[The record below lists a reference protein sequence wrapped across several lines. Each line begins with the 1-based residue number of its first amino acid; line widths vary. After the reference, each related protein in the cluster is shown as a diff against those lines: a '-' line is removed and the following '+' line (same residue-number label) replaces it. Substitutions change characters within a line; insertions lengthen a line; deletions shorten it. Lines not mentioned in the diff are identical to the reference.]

1 MSIKSFLYLSCFF
14 IIVGNFS
21 ACKSD
26 STGSSST
33 TTTSSS
39 STTSSENNGGGF
51 ELLSSKRSGI
61 TFANNL
67 TEDLEQNY
75 LNFEYIY
82 NGGGV
87 AVGDINNDGLP
98 DIYFSGNEVPN
109 KLYLNKGGLKFED
122 ITDAAGVAADDGWY
136 TGVSMVDINN
146 DGWLDIYVCKSD
158 WHKKGEYNRQN
169 LLYINKKDGTFEEK
183 AKAYGLAENGYSIQA
198 SFFDYDKDGDLDVYI
213 TNHPMEFGSP
223 IKDRDRKVANPPDA
237 TRDKLYENTGK
248 NNFREVGKRAGIVNY
263 AHGLGVVTAD
273 VNKDG
278 WVDIYV
284 TNDYEEPDFLYI
296 NQKDGTFKE
305 KVQEMT
311 NHISLFAMGVDI
323 ADINN
328 DGWSDIMTTEMLPE
342 NYKRSK
348 TNMASMNPEKLTRM
362 VEGGMHHQYMHN
374 SLQLNRGN
382 GRFSE
387 ISQMAGISKTDW
399 SWACLVS
406 DYDNDGLKDV
416 FVANGYKRDVF
427 DKDFAKE
434 SAKIIAKNNGKIP
447 IHDLYE
453 IMPSTKLKNYV
464 YKNNG
469 DLTFTNVSDQWGMD
483 QKTFSQGAA
492 IADLDQDGD
501 LYIIMNNLDDPAM
514 VYENKSSGNGN
525 NFLKLKL
532 KEKLFNTAGLGAKV
546 TLKYNGTTQ
555 YQEMITVRGF
565 QSSSEPIM
573 HFGLGDVSQ
582 IDEVEVEWLDGKISV
597 LKNVKTN
604 QTLSLDY
611 KEATEQKVVSTS
623 PQPLFAE
630 QTKKLLNKPF
640 VHKENKFD
648 DYKTQVL
655 LPHRL
660 SRLGPFTATGDV
672 NGDGLDDFYIGGAM
686 NQAGALY
693 LQTASGFNRKN
704 IAAFEK
710 DKSQEDMDA
719 FFFDADQDGD
729 LDLYVVSGG
738 TELPAKHAFYHDR
751 LYTNNGKGSFT
762 KSSNIPETLASGS
775 CVKAFDYDQDGDLD
789 LFVGGRVIPDMYPYS
804 TQTYLFRNDGGK
816 FVEVGVQTAR
826 DMVLQGLVTD
836 AVWTDFNKDGLF
848 DLIVVGEWMPIRF
861 FQNQNGGFVEVTEQY
876 GMSQTTGWW
885 NAITQND
892 VDGDGDLDYIVGN
905 LGSNYKFK
913 ASQEKPFHIYSADF
927 DGNRSMDIVLA
938 IYDGDNEVP
947 VRGRQCSSEQM
958 PFVAQKFP
966 SYNSFADAKVDDI
979 FGDNLEKALHYEAK
993 LFESVMLINNGGKY
1007 QIKKLPAE
1015 AQFSSVNSILPA
1027 DFNQDGHT
1035 DLLLGGNLFG
1045 SEAET
1050 TRADASIGLLLTG
1063 NGKGDFKAMLPEES
1077 GFVIPH
1083 DVKNMELIKLGK
1095 GKKAAVLVA
1104 SNNDALRVFTL
1115 KNELE
1120 IVQ

>member
-1 MSIKSFLYLSCFF
+1 MNVKFFFYLSAFF
-14 IIVGNFS
+14 IFTSGFF
-21 ACKSD
+21 ACQSD
-26 STGSSST
+26 NTEASN
-33 TTTSSS
+33 
-39 STTSSENNGGGF
+39 STTSNSSVNKSQNGGGF
-51 ELLSSKRSGI
+51 ELLSPKRSGI
-61 TFANNL
+61 KFANNL
-67 TEDLEQNY
+67 TEDVEQNY

-98 DIYFSGNEVPN
+98 DVYFSGNEVPN

-136 TGVSMVDINN
+136 TGVSMVDINS

-158 WHKKGEYNRQN
+158 WRKKGEYNRQN

-248 NNFREVGKRAGIVNY
+248 NNFREIGKRAGIVNY
-263 AHGLGVVTAD
+263 AHGLGIVTAD

-284 TNDYEEPDFLYI
+284 TNDYEEPDFLYL

-305 KVQEMT
+305 SVQEMT

-342 NYKRSK
+342 SYKRSK

-362 VEGGMHHQYMHN
+362 VSGGMHHQYMHN

-382 GRFSE
+382 GKFSE
-387 ISQMAGISKTDW
+387 ISQLAGISKTDW

-406 DYDNDGLKDV
+406 DYDNDGLKDI

-434 SAKIIAKNNGKIP
+434 SAKIIAKNDGNVP
-447 IHDLYE
+447 LHDLYE
-453 IMPSTKLKNYV
+453 IMPSTKLTNYV

-469 DLTFTNVSDQWGMD
+469 DLSFTNVSDTWGMD

-501 LYIIMNNLDDPAM
+501 LDLVINNLDDPAM
-514 VYENKSSGNGN
+514 IYENKSSGNGN
-525 NFLKLKL
+525 NYLKIKL

-546 TLKYNGTTQ
+546 TLKHNGTTQ
-555 YQEMITVRGF
+555 YQEMTTVRGF
-565 QSSSEPIM
+565 QSSCEPIM
-573 HFGLGDVSQ
+573 HFGLGDIAQ
-582 IDEVEVEWLDGKISV
+582 IDEVLIEWLDGKTSTV
-597 LKNVKTN
+597 KNVKAN

-611 KEATEQKVVSTS
+611 KEATGQKNAPTN

-640 VHKENKFD
+640 KHQENEFD

-672 NGDGLDDFYIGGAM
+672 NGDGLEDFYIGGAM

-704 IAAFEK
+704 IPAFEK

-719 FFFDADQDGD
+719 LFFDADQDGD

-738 TELPAKHAFYHDR
+738 TELPPKHAFYHDR
-751 LYTNNGKGSFT
+751 LYTNNGKGTFT

-804 TQTYLFRNDGGK
+804 TQTYLFRNDGGT
-816 FVEVGVQTAR
+816 FVEVAIQTAR
-826 DMVLQGLVTD
+826 EMVLQGLVTD

-848 DLIVVGEWMPIRF
+848 DLIVVGEWMPIKF

-876 GMSQTTGWW
+876 GMSGTTGWW
-885 NAITQND
+885 NTIIQND
-892 VDGDGDLDYIVGN
+892 IDGDGDQDYIVGN

-913 ASQEKPFHIYSADF
+913 ASSEKPFHIYSADF

-958 PFVAQKFP
+958 PFVAEKFP

-993 LFESVMLINNGGKY
+993 LFESVMLVNNGGSY
-1007 QIKKLPAE
+1007 QIKKLPIE

-1050 TRADASIGLLLTG
+1050 TRADASIGLLLKG
-1063 NGKGDFKAMLPEES
+1063 NGKGDFQAMTPKES
-1077 GFVIPH
+1077 GFVIPY
-1083 DVKNMELIKLGK
+1083 DVKDMELIKLGK
-1095 GKKAAVLVA
+1095 NKKAAVLVA
-1104 SNNDALRVFTL
+1104 SNNDDLRVFTI
-1115 KNELE
+1115 KNDVE
-1120 IVQ
+1120 ILQ